1 MQTGQNIAAEEQRT
15 SAPRSQEPAASGAPL
30 PPAAARPLAPVAAR
44 PLAVVRIVLGSV
56 FLWAFFDK
64 TFGLGFATSPGKA
77 WIAGGSPT
85 AGYLGSMKGS
95 FSGMFQAL
103 AGAPIVDWLFMLGL
117 LGAGTALVLGI
128 ALRTAAAGGT
138 VLLGLMWLSSL
149 PLQNNPIIDEHVVY
163 AAVIIALAA
172 ARAGDTWGLGQQWSA
187 LIKNPSLG
195 WLR

>member
-1 MQTGQNIAAEEQRT
+1 MQTGQNLTAEEQRT
-15 SAPRSQEPAASGAPL
+15 SAPTPASHPAAQES
-30 PPAAARPLAPVAAR
+30 AARGAALPHAAAR

-56 FLWAFFDK
+56 FLWAFLDK
-64 TFGLGFATSPGKA
+64 TFGLGFATSPAKA

-85 AGYLGSMKGS
+85 AGYLGSVKGS
-95 FSGMFQAL
+95 FSGMFQTL

-138 VLLGLMWLSSL
+138 LLLGLMWLSSL
-149 PLQNNPIIDEHVVY
+149 PLQNNPVIDEHVVY
-163 AAVIIALAA
+163 ATVIIALAA

-187 LIKNPSLG
+187 MIKNPSLR

>member
-15 SAPRSQEPAASGAPL
+15 SAPAAQEPAASSASL
-30 PPAAARPLAPVAAR
+30 PPAAAR

-56 FLWAFFDK
+56 FLWAFLDK

-85 AGYLGSMKGS
+85 AGYLSSAKGS

-138 VLLGLMWLSSL
+138 LLLGLMWLSSL
-149 PLQNNPIIDEHVVY
+149 PLQNNPVIDEHVVY
-163 AAVIIALAA
+163 ATVIIALAA

-187 LIKNPSLG
+187 LIKKPSLR

>member
-1 MQTGQNIAAEEQRT
+1 MQTGQDIAGDEQRT
-15 SAPRSQEPAASGAPL
+15 SAAALQEPAANSAQG
-30 PPAAARPLAPVAAR
+30 PPAAAR
-44 PLAVVRIVLGSV
+44 PLAVVRIVLGTV
-56 FLWAFFDK
+56 FLWAFLDK

-77 WIAGGSPT
+77 WISGGSPT
-85 AGYLGSMKGS
+85 AGYLGSVKGS
-95 FSGMFQAL
+95 FSGMFQSL

-138 VLLGLMWLSSL
+138 VLLGMMWLSSL
-149 PLQNNPIIDEHVVY
+149 PLKSNPIIDEHVVY

-187 LIKNPSLG
+187 LIKNTPLR